1 MTKKILL
8 GLTAFMLLSSLTL
21 VSNNSNAS
29 VGASLYGGMTF
40 VEVQARGPNT
50 GGGHVQ
56 GEQFRIDLTVIFE
69 VATDRVVA
77 ILYTNTGAAT
87 TGGSFERLWIGTRV
101 YNRNRLLPNHVT
113 GYPDL
118 ITAYIGRTAGE
129 LSQTSTST
137 ANRGAD
143 KVATITGATQTASN
157 FVSSIQIAAQEYLQ
171 GNAVRSAWR
180 PN

>member
-1 MTKKILL
+1 
-8 GLTAFMLLSSLTL
+8 MLLSSLAL
-21 VSNNSNAS
+21 VSNNLNAP
-29 VGASLYGGMTF
+29 VGPSLYGGLTF

-50 GGGHVQ
+50 GGGHVP
-56 GEQFRIDLTVIFE
+56 GEQFRIDLTVVFE
-69 VATDRVVA
+69 VTTDKVVA
-77 ILYTNTGAAT
+77 ILYTNTGAVT
-87 TGGSFERLWIGTRV
+87 TGGSFERLWTGARV

-113 GYPDL
+113 GYLGL

-137 ANRGAD
+137 DNRGAD

-157 FVSSIQIAAQEYLQ
+157 FVSSIKTAAEEYLK
-171 GNAVRSAWR
+171 GNAVRSTWR